1 MKRFKLKMP
10 CGTMVVTESPDKEN
24 PGAVV
29 MFLDR
34 DGTEYTSCSMQAMD
48 GGQTIQTCVYG
59 GDECDEAIYTHTL
72 AAPG

>member
-24 PGAVV
+24 PGVVV

-34 DGTEYTSCSMQAMD
+34 DGMEYTSCSMQAMD
-48 GGQTIQTCVYG
+48 GG
-59 GDECDEAIYTHTL
+59 
-72 AAPG
+72 